1 MGPRASYRAV
11 VAECAPII
19 GQCAPAR
26 VAISTQCAPA
36 TCVVIAPSQ
45 LAYRAAT
52 SRHAAKH
59 GGHKSRKGGEGDQHV
74 QSPLQRRQRE
84 KSYRWQCSYRLYTF
98 CQ

>member
-36 TCVVIAPSQ
+36 TCVVIAPRQ
-45 LAYRAAT
+45 LAYQAVTDMA
-52 SRHAAKH
+52 
-59 GGHKSRKGGEGDQHV
+59 
-74 QSPLQRRQRE
+74 PLSGRVRRGIVAGFRGNGII
-84 KSYRWQCSYRLYTF
+84 RRGRVHDRLPASG
-98 CQ
+98 